1 MEKSILQK
9 NIKLKGVVD
18 VQIGNIICI
27 KLYSENLS
35 NSREYVF
42 NELALPLLTNNC
54 LSGFD
59 KKYHKL
65 VIPKTPFKPGTH
77 EHWPDKGA
85 HITVALENGYDGDIV
100 NEDALKLQGRI
111 VEVSFES
118 KPEFLEGAEKNDEGC
133 GCVFYVSLNIDD
145 VSKKII
151 QELRSEVNLK
161 PLPSN
166 ARTHV
171 SIAGIASAEGGSI
184 KELQKLRKE
193 WCHKNVSNG
202 IPSPHSIL
210 KKNSS

>member
-1 MEKSILQK
+1 MYNQQLSQIPSYGVTMSRLAVCTEDF
-9 NIKLKGVVD
+9 KLS
-18 VQIGNIICI
+18 
-27 KLYSENLS
+27 Y
-35 NSREYVF
+35 
-42 NELALPLLTNNC
+42 
-54 LSGFD
+54 
-59 KKYHKL
+59 
-65 VIPKTPFKPGTH
+65 
-77 EHWPDKGA
+77 
-85 HITVALENGYDGDIV
+85 
-100 NEDALKLQGRI
+100 
-111 VEVSFES
+111 
-118 KPEFLEGAEKNDEGC
+118 
-133 GCVFYVSLNIDD
+133 
-145 VSKKII
+145 KII